1 MKQKV
6 SLIRSFLMQPDFVM
20 MDEPF
25 KSIDIASKKRIIQ
38 HILQHYPDI
47 TLLLVTHNLDEIP
60 Y

>member
-1 MKQKV
+1 
-6 SLIRSFLMQPDFVM
+6 M